1 MLIYGFK
8 MIVSTLLVLWMVL
21 VVLAATKAKT
31 RNERV
36 IGYIALFISALSIV
50 GIWG

>member
-8 MIVSTLLVLWMVL
+8 MIVSTLLVLWMIL
-21 VVLAATKAKT
+21 IVLATSKTKTK
-31 RNERV
+31 NERV
-36 IGYIALFISALSIV
+36 TGYLALAISALSIV